1 VKGLATTIAS
11 TLVAS
16 GVAFAPGADASDL
29 GLHTIASAHVAAQS
43 PATADAGPASVH
55 SASLPVGDTW
65 PIHEEIAA
73 TTAGRVGGSRRRRVA
88 IRTPDEDLGYFER
101 EEQRQ
106 QLRHVRR
113 AIRKAEQRAAFG
125 WARSQARGWL
135 DSGTILSR
143 EAPGAAR
150 EASAE
155 GGGGWLRGV
164 MAATDIDLG
173 FDLGSGADVSLT
185 YHVSRRG
192 PDWFGGA
199 ALELDPLD
207 AKVKVVVGLRR
218 GSLCC
223 GYSAQGGAQVA
234 WSLPF

>member
-1 VKGLATTIAS
+1 MNSLTTTIAS

-29 GLHTIASAHVAAQS
+29 GLHTNGSAPVAAQS
-43 PATADAGPASVH
+43 SLISAAGSASVH
-55 SASLPVGDTW
+55 SASLPVADTW
-65 PIHEEIAA
+65 SFHEEIAP
-73 TTAGRVGGSRRRRVA
+73 TTTGSGRGSRRSRA
-88 IRTPDEDLGYFER
+88 TIRTPDEDLGYFER

-113 AIRKAEQRAAFG
+113 AILKAEQRLAFG
-125 WARSQARGWL
+125 WARSQARDWL
-135 DSGTILSR
+135 DSGAIFSR
-143 EAPGAAR
+143 EASGVAR
-150 EASAE
+150 EAGGAA
-155 GGGGWLRGV
+155 GGGWQRGV
-164 MAATDIDLG
+164 LAATDIDLG
-173 FDLGSGADVSLT
+173 FDLGSGVDVSIT
-185 YHVSRRG
+185 YHISRRG

-199 ALELDPLD
+199 DVEIDPLD
-207 AKVKVVVGLRR
+207 AKVKVVVDLRR

>member
-1 VKGLATTIAS
+1 VNSLTTAIAS

-16 GVAFAPGADASDL
+16 GIAFAPGADASDL
-29 GLHTIASAHVAAQS
+29 GHHNNGSAPVAAQS
-43 PATADAGPASVH
+43 SLTSAAGSASVH
-55 SASLPVGDTW
+55 SASLPEADTW
-65 PIHEEIAA
+65 SFHEEIAA
-73 TTAGRVGGSRRRRVA
+73 TTMGSGRGSRRSRA
-88 IRTPDEDLGYFER
+88 TIRTPEEDLGYFDR

-113 AIRKAEQRAAFG
+113 AILKAEQRLVFG
-125 WARSQARGWL
+125 WARSQARDWL
-135 DSGTILSR
+135 DSGASFSR
-143 EAPGAAR
+143 EASGVATDADGT
-150 EASAE
+150 A
-155 GGGGWLRGV
+155 GGGWLRGV

-173 FDLGSGADVSLT
+173 FDLGSGADVSIT

-199 ALELDPLD
+199 DLEIDPLD
-207 AKVKVVVGLRR
+207 AKVKVVVDLRR

-223 GYSAQGGAQVA
+223 GYSAAGSVQVA